1 MKTFTLLLQDA
12 VHSDRIEG
20 VISFV
25 GEDAS
30 GSFSILADHAR
41 MMTSLVMGMARF
53 RVRPEREAGE
63 GPAKNTEK
71 WRYLA
76 VPGALLYLH
85 DNLLSINTR
94 RYLIEDDYERISAAL
109 QQQLLTE
116 ETALHGTRQSL
127 RQMEEEV
134 LKRMWKLGRSAEA
147 R

>member
-1 MKTFTLLLQDA
+1 VKTFTLLLQDA
-12 VHSDRIEG
+12 VHSEQIEG
-20 VISFV
+20 VIAFV

-41 MMTSLVMGMARF
+41 MMTSLVIGMARF
-53 RVRPEREAGE
+53 RVRDVG
-63 GPAKNTEK
+63 GAKNAEK

-94 RYLIEDDYERISAAL
+94 RYLLEDDYELISAAL
-109 QQQLLTE
+109 QQQLLAE
-116 ETALHGTRQSL
+116 ETVLHSTRQSL

-134 LKRMWKLGRSAEA
+134 LRRMWKLGRAGESL
-147 R
+147 